1 MVSRTA
7 TPNGLERLRHVRRMR
22 TEMVTD
28 LLDDWSDEERRSF
41 DEILGKYY
49 RKYYRSVAWLP
60 NARSGPSAR
69 SRSRPLIQGLRA
81 ARACCASGTAKVFA
95 ADPVSDWSYPPAPP
109 TAGLA
114 SQAS

>member
-41 DEILGKYY
+41 DEILG
-49 RKYYRSVAWLP
+49 KYYRSVAWLP

-114 SQAS
+114 SQAG